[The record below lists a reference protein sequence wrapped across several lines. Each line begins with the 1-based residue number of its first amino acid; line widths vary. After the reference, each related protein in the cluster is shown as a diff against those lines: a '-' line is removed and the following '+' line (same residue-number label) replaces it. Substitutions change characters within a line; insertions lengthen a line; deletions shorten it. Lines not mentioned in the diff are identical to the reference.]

1 MTNQIDGM
9 AQVLYISIR
18 IKALFS
24 TALFAKRAL
33 CSFRPLFSAAL
44 FVKRAERSF
53 RRSFHE
59 RRKTKSTIPSR
70 HLASWRWLWKTSKG
84 LASHEPIARN
94 HPRPQLGARPGA
106 VGKPLFWAFT
116 RNCRMFQ
123 QRPTDH
129 RRNLPRR
136 EASKVQ
142 SFRRPEWREGLP
154 SRDKSARC
162 LVTTQQD

>member
-9 AQVLYISIR
+9 AQVLYKSVR

-24 TALFAKRAL
+24 AALFVKRAL
-33 CSFRPLFSAAL
+33 CSFQPLFSRKERSALFGRSFREKSGALFSAAL

-94 HPRPQLGARPGA
+94 HPRPRLGARPGA
-106 VGKPLFWAFT
+106 VGKPLFRAFT
-116 RNCRMFQ
+116 RNCRMF
-123 QRPTDH
+123 R
-129 RRNLPRR
+129 
-136 EASKVQ
+136 
-142 SFRRPEWREGLP
+142 
-154 SRDKSARC
+154 
-162 LVTTQQD
+162 